1 MSTVMVPERME
12 STKEMNG
19 EPINFR
25 CSGMHKFCLTMIA
38 GSKGLLSR
46 FFLFLMLRL
55 FSEKV
60 LIKYTNVS
68 AKKGVRFTANL
79 LLKLS

>member
-25 CSGMHKFCLTMIA
+25 CSGRHKVCLTMIA

-68 AKKGVRFTANL
+68 VKKGVRFTANL

>member
-1 MSTVMVPERME
+1 MSTAMVAERME

-38 GSKGLLSR
+38 GSRGCYR
-46 FFLFLMLRL
+46 AFFFFLMLRL
-55 FSEKV
+55 FFEKV
-60 LIKYTNVS
+60 LIKCTNVS
-68 AKKGVRFTANL
+68 VKRGVRFTANL

>member
-1 MSTVMVPERME
+1 MSTAMVAERME

-38 GSKGLLSR
+38 GSRSCYR
-46 FFLFLMLRL
+46 AFFF
-55 FSEKV
+55 F
-60 LIKYTNVS
+60 
-68 AKKGVRFTANL
+68 F
-79 LLKLS
+79 

>member
-1 MSTVMVPERME
+1 MSTVMVAERME

-25 CSGMHKFCLTMIA
+25 CSGTHKFCLTMMA
-38 GSKGLLSR
+38 GSKGLLSC

-55 FSEKV
+55 FFEKV

-68 AKKGVRFTANL
+68 VKKGVRFTANL

>member
-1 MSTVMVPERME
+1 MSTAMVAERME

-25 CSGMHKFCLTMIA
+25 CSGTHKFCLTMIA

-55 FSEKV
+55 F
-60 LIKYTNVS
+60 
-68 AKKGVRFTANL
+68 F
-79 LLKLS
+79 

>member
-1 MSTVMVPERME
+1 MSTAMVAERME

-38 GSKGLLSR
+38 GSRSCYR
-46 FFLFLMLRL
+46 AFFFFFYVETVFL
-55 FSEKV
+55 K
-60 LIKYTNVS
+60 S
-68 AKKGVRFTANL
+68 AY
-79 LLKLS
+79 